1 MGLYASVDIFSDLQ
15 FTPMTPVL
23 GLIPKYDPGCA
34 VFCSVFEAVAK
45 DLCPVDTGRLQ
56 ASLVADT
63 DGMTY
68 CEAMTDCEYAQYQEY
83 GTWCMSAQPYF
94 EIAVETA
101 INSAFDSWKEAE
113 IEVFEEEQKILG
125 GYQQNFLSLAS
136 SAYSKG
142 DSETNSARADEN
154 TSVQWG
160 NRALATFDEIQA
172 LYARLEDISNNNPRD
187 DWADIE
193 ATHAEQDAI
202 YAQIAM
208 LEARLDYEIEMN
220 IDYLVQA
227 LEHHMIAQIHYAEG
241 DINTAQAMM
250 MGEAITVSQQIQEYG
265 GMFSPPTTLVV

>member
-45 DLCPVDTGRLQ
+45 ELCPVDTGRLQ

-68 CEAMTDCEYAQYQEY
+68 CEAITDCEYAQYQEY

-136 SAYSKG
+136 SAYNKG
-142 DSETNSARADEN
+142 DSETRSARADEDTGIRWAN
-154 TSVQWG
+154 K
-160 NRALATFDEIQA
+160 AMATNEEIQD
-172 LYARLEDISNNNPRD
+172 LYARLEDITNNNPRD
-187 DWADIE
+187 SWADVD
-193 ATHAEQDAI
+193 ATHAEQEAI
-202 YAQIAM
+202 RAQIEVLQVRM
-208 LEARLDYEIEMN
+208 DQEIETSM
-220 IDYLVQA
+220 DYFVQA
-227 LEHHMIAQIHYAEG
+227 VEHYIIAEIHYAEG
-241 DINTAQAMM
+241 DINTEQAML